1 MRILCIV
8 LSFLLSAN
16 SLAQTAVAKGQPSPA
31 DGVFL
36 TKEEAA
42 KILADKQA
50 AAEICK
56 INSEAAVEKEKNK
69 CDLDKGLLKNELEL
83 EKKKFDEINR
93 LRNEQ
98 DKVFLD
104 RIDDGGD
111 NAYYFFGGL
120 AVGAIVS
127 TAAIV
132 GTIVL
137 INQVQK

>member
-1 MRILCIV
+1 M
-8 LSFLLSAN
+8 
-16 SLAQTAVAKGQPSPA
+16 K
-31 DGVFL
+31 
-36 TKEEAA
+36 
-42 KILADKQA
+42 
-50 AAEICK
+50 
-56 INSEAAVEKEKNK
+56 
-69 CDLDKGLLKNELEL
+69 
-83 EKKKFDEINR
+83 KKKFDEINR

-120 AVGAIVS
+120 AVGAVVS

>member
-1 MRILCIV
+1 MRAICIAF
-8 LSFLLSAN
+8 SFILSAN
-16 SLAQTAVAKGQPSPA
+16 SLAQTPVGKGQPSPT
-31 DGVFL
+31 DGIFL

-42 KILADKQA
+42 KILAEKQA
-50 AAEICK
+50 AAEICR
-56 INSEAAVEKEKNK
+56 INMEAAVEKEKNK
-69 CDLDKGLLKNELEL
+69 CDLDRGLLKNELEL

-120 AVGAIVS
+120 AVGAVVS

-132 GTIVL
+132 GTILL
-137 INQVQK
+137 IKQVQQ